1 MNDGA
6 IAHNR
11 SAHDRLGGA
20 YDGNHLEI
28 FNDIEQDRLVDA
40 IAGAMAAAGEGRSA
54 PIRALDVGC
63 GTGNLS
69 RHLLNA
75 GAQVTGADLST
86 KLLDEATRRFAASGR
101 FETVPLNG
109 RDLQPIPD
117 GTYDLVATYSVLHHV
132 PDYAGL
138 VAEMVRV
145 TRPGGVIFVD
155 HERSDASWSSES
167 YRTFLREAVV
177 WPSCRWWYVFQP
189 TRYWKRIRGFL
200 EWRRWFNSRWMPEG
214 DLHIWPDDHI
224 EWARVEA
231 VLSAANCEIITD
243 KEYLLYEPRFQHN
256 VWEAWRTR
264 TSDMRLLVSRRAP

>member
-177 WPSCRWWYVFQP
+177 WPSRRWWYVFQP